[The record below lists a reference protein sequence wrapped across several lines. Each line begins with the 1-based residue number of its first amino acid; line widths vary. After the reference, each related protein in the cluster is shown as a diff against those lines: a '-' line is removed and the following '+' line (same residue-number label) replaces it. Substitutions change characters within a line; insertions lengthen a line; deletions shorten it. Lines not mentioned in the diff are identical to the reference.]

1 MIFVNEKKLRIP
13 SEGKLLIL
21 EAPANIELSDRID
34 TFPSEPSY
42 QFGLLF
48 AKSINHLNEHAH
60 TMISACSNEALLW
73 IAYPKKSSSMYKD
86 LNRDHGWDIVHEKGL
101 QGIASI
107 SLSSDWSAVR
117 FRPEKLVK
125 KSAGRHTEASG
136 LRTREYEITE
146 TVRDF
151 FIKEEVYET
160 YKNLTL
166 GYQNQ
171 YLEWLLSA
179 KKEETRERRLVEA
192 VEKLRAGFRQPYG
205 K

>member
-1 MIFVNEKKLRIP
+1 MIFENEKKLRIP
-13 SEGKLLIL
+13 AEGKLLVL
-21 EAPANIELSDRID
+21 EAPDYLELSNRID
-34 TFPSEPSY
+34 IMPSESSY
-42 QFGLLF
+42 SFALLF

-60 TMISACSNEALLW
+60 TIISACSNEALLW

-86 LNRDHGWDIVHEKGL
+86 LNRDYGWHIVEEKGL

-107 SLSSDWSAVR
+107 SLNSDWSAVR

-125 KSAGRHTEASG
+125 KSGNRHTETSG
-136 LRTREYEITE
+136 LKAREYEITD
-146 TVRDF
+146 TIRDF
-151 FIKEEVYET
+151 LIKEDVYET
-160 YKNLTL
+160 FSDLTL

-179 KKEETRERRLVEA
+179 KREETRERRLVQA

>member
-1 MIFVNEKKLRIP
+1 MIFENEKKLRIP
-13 SEGKLLIL
+13 AEGKLLVL
-21 EAPANIELSDRID
+21 EAPNHLELSNRID
-34 TFPSEPSY
+34 MTPSVSSY
-42 QFGLLF
+42 SFALLF

-60 TMISACSNEALLW
+60 TIISACSNEALLW

-86 LNRDHGWDIVHEKGL
+86 LNRDYGWQVVQEKGL

-107 SLSSDWSAVR
+107 SLSPDWSAVR
-117 FRPEKLVK
+117 FRPEQLVK
-125 KSAGRHTEASG
+125 KSGGRHTKVSG
-136 LRTREYEITE
+136 LRAREYEVTDTIRE
-146 TVRDF
+146 F

-179 KKEETRERRLVEA
+179 KREETRERRLVKA
-192 VEKLRAGFRQPYG
+192 VDKLRAGFRQPYG

>member
-1 MIFVNEKKLRIP
+1 MIFDNEKKLRIP
-13 SEGKLLIL
+13 AEGKLLVL
-21 EAPANIELSDRID
+21 EAPARLELSNRID
-34 TFPSEPSY
+34 ITPSVTSY
-42 QFGLLF
+42 SFALLF

-60 TMISACSNEALLW
+60 TIISACSNEALLW

-86 LNRDHGWDIVHEKGL
+86 LNRDYGWHVVQEKGL

-107 SLSSDWSAVR
+107 SLNSDWSAIR

-125 KSAGRHTEASG
+125 KSASRRTEISG
-136 LRTREYEITE
+136 IRAIEYEITD
-146 TVRDF
+146 TIRDF
-151 FIKEEVYET
+151 LIKEDVYET
-160 YKNLTL
+160 FRNLTL

-179 KKEETRERRLVEA
+179 KKEETRARRLVEA